1 MKNSA
6 FKKIFS
12 VIKTDLFVQVVVSVL
27 TTILLTGE
35 PYLEAELI
43 NTIVYTKKMS
53 QFFWFVCILVIVM
66 ILQLFLSYF
75 SSKIQYYTKNVKEV
89 GIVSKLISKIY
100 HLQSDD
106 EQIQDSTYLHSRI
119 NNDVNEIANFILGV
133 FPTFISSILTLMLI
147 SLFLV
152 FLDYR
157 IFVVVA
163 VFFLLY
169 ALIYFLIKQKL
180 YSASKLVKE
189 TYDKLFS
196 VRNNIFINYLQIKAK
211 EVLNTEI
218 MRMNRSADKMF
229 TAMKYDFRWNYIF
242 SLVKI
247 MVTLLF
253 QIFFFLIGGLL
264 VLEGKW
270 LIGTFMITFQYFSNM
285 LNSINSIFIIASE
298 YQNYKVA
305 KYRTNKILK
314 KSNEQIGEKSFKEV
328 KSIELRDFNLKLDN
342 NKLYNKN
349 LNFIFKTGKVYG
361 IEGPNGV
368 GKTSL
373 ILAIIGLKRDF
384 LGKIKINSEN
394 ISNIDLQEF
403 RKNNI
408 SIMLQHEIPESITVN
423 EYLQTYLTE
432 KQINEL
438 LLSLKLKD
446 SFFSSQFSIEEK
458 LNKKMT
464 ELSGGELQLIYFFTT
479 IVKPNT
485 SVLILDEPFSNVASK
500 FVPHLMNIINRISE
514 EGKII
519 FLISHDKYCLT
530 NIEQV
535 KLEKA

>member
-446 SFFSSQFSIEEK
+446 SFFP
-458 LNKKMT
+458 
-464 ELSGGELQLIYFFTT
+464 LSFQ
-479 IVKPNT
+479 
-485 SVLILDEPFSNVASK
+485 
-500 FVPHLMNIINRISE
+500 
-514 EGKII
+514 
-519 FLISHDKYCLT
+519 
-530 NIEQV
+530 
-535 KLEKA
+535 

>member
-423 EYLQTYLTE
+423 EYLQTCLTE

-438 LLSLKLKD
+438 LFRLKLKD
-446 SFFSSQFSIEEK
+446 SFFFSQFSIEEK

-500 FVPHLMNIINRISE
+500 FLPHLMSMINRISE
-514 EGKII
+514 EGKMI

-530 NIEQV
+530 NIERV